1 MKRILLSFP
10 DISLYCIA
18 EHHKLT
24 NKSHNSLCQTDI
36 LFLFMSFSFIR
47 HIISL
52 IVTFSVIQ
60 AILCAII
67 LH

>member
-1 MKRILLSFP
+1 MKRIFLSFP
-10 DISLYCIA
+10 EISLYCIE

-24 NKSHNSLCQTDI
+24 NKSYNSLYQSDI
-36 LFLFMSFSFIR
+36 LFLFISFSLIH

-52 IVTFSVIQ
+52 IVTFAFIQ

-67 LH
+67 LY